1 MKKRVNTVLSLLVVS
16 QYFKDFFKNK
26 LVLLIFFGIAD
37 LFEIDSGQHHFNKR
51 FNKRGEKPVSFA
63 ILNAT

>member
-16 QYFKDFFKNK
+16 QYFKDFFLNK

-37 LFEIDSGQHHFNKR
+37 LFEIDSGQHFNKR
-51 FNKRGEKPVSFA
+51 FITGEQKKNLFRSRY
-63 ILNAT
+63 